1 MQINFGV
8 WKLPHNI
15 LSELKG
21 EGKQILGKK
30 KKKKVNQHDIV
41 DLNHFKYGSSPVKE
55 I

>member
-30 KKKKVNQHDIV
+30 KKVNQHDIV

-55 I
+55 V

>member
-21 EGKQILGKK
+21 EGKQILGGGK
-30 KKKKVNQHDIV
+30 
-41 DLNHFKYGSSPVKE
+41 
-55 I
+55 

>member
-21 EGKQILGKK
+21 EGKQILGGE
-30 KKKKVNQHDIV
+30 VNQHDIV